1 MPVSLRVGLFGLI
14 GSGNSGNDASME
26 TVLAYLRTAH
36 PEVVVDAMCG
46 GPELVRA
53 RYGIAAVPTFWY
65 QKFEQRKTAVPAP
78 LLKAY
83 GKGIDAFRTARWVS
97 RHDAVIVPG
106 AGAFETTLPVHAWGF
121 PSALFVLSLSG
132 KMFGTK
138 VALVSVGAD
147 EIGKRV
153 TRWLSNSTARL
164 ASYRSY
170 RDSFSWDAMRQRG
183 VDTSADPVY
192 PDLVFGVPVPSYA
205 PGDPRLVGVGVM
217 AYRGGNDDRQQA
229 DRIHAAYTE
238 SVTRFIRWLI
248 DGGYRVR
255 LFGGDAKFD
264 IDVAEQI
271 AADVR
276 SQSPAADD
284 SALEVAPAASYAELM
299 QAMAPCGIVV
309 ATRYHNVMCALK
321 LCKPTISLGYSR
333 KFVALMESM
342 GLTEFTLSANSPD
355 VDELVAL
362 FKETENRQAE
372 LRERLAARNA
382 ANRQSLDDQFAVLS
396 ALLFPGRTPATDPP
410 RGEFAGAPGPGDPVE
425 LTAGIAAASLPLPA
439 YFRHLAPECRT
450 RESLNARPSV
460 K

>member
-1 MPVSLRVGLFGLI
+1 MPVSPRVGLFGLI

-26 TVLAYLRTAH
+26 TVLAYLRAAH

-53 RYGIAAVPTFWY
+53 RYGIPAVPTFWY
-65 QKFEQRKTAVPAP
+65 QKFEQRKTAVPAS

-132 KMFGTK
+132 KVFGTK

-147 EIGKRV
+147 EIGKRI

-164 ASYRSY
+164 VSYRSY
-170 RDSFSWDAMRQRG
+170 RDGFSWDTMRQRG

-205 PGDPRLVGVGVM
+205 PGDPQLVGVGVM
-217 AYRGGNDDRQQA
+217 AYHGGNDDRQQA
-229 DRIHAAYTE
+229 DQIHAAYTE
-238 SVTRFIRWLI
+238 SVTRFIQWLI

-264 IDVAEQI
+264 IDIAEQI
-271 AADVR
+271 VADVR
-276 SQSPAADD
+276 SQSPGVDE
-284 SALEVAPAASYAELM
+284 SGLTVAPAANYAELI

-342 GLTEFTLSANSPD
+342 GLAEFTLSANSPD
-355 VDELVAL
+355 VDQLIAL

-372 LRERLAARNA
+372 LRQQLAARNA
-382 ANRQSLDDQFAVLS
+382 ANRQSLDDQFAALS
-396 ALLFPGRTPATDPP
+396 ALLFPGRKPATAQP
-410 RGEFAGAPGPGDPVE
+410 RDEFAGAPGPGDPVE
-425 LTAGIAAASLPLPA
+425 LSATARLG
-439 YFRHLAPECRT
+439 T
-450 RESLNARPSV
+450 ARRALSRNVVRGRP
-460 K
+460 